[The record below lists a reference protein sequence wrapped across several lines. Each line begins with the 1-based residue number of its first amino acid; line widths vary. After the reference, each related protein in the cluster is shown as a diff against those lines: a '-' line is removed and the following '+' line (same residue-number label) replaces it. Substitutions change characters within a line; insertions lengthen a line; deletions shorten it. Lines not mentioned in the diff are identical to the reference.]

1 MFDCVI
7 DLMVNLGYQMVED
20 CLCYSFNV
28 CWAMQVGMSVF
39 QKWRKAR
46 MKQMR
51 LARSSELSRVWQD
64 QHGSNTP
71 GSLCGGG
78 VLGFIPMSHI
88 SIDFKISF

>member
-7 DLMVNLGYQMVED
+7 DLMINLGYQMVED
-20 CLCYSFNV
+20 CPCYSFSV

-51 LARSSELSRVWQD
+51 LARSSELVQSLAGSTWVKYTWFFVWGWSSWV
-64 QHGSNTP
+64 HPHVTHF
-71 GSLCGGG
+71 C
-78 VLGFIPMSHI
+78 
-88 SIDFKISF
+88 